1 MEELTDLA
9 TVVEIGIMAVISEVA
24 EEIYRINVE
33 LPGKPVTVS
42 MFVIDDELPDELYGK
57 AVVGV
62 AETSGWYDPAVY
74 PELRSAAPWVMEDMI
89 EAQVMLPEALG
100 DSLASSA
107 PRLVEMMHA
116 AADAGEP
123 IVVSAVGT
131 SGHSARAVALILNG
145 AMGESAVAAGP
156 AEARESADE
165 ALAPRRRGLCIAISH
180 GGLSTSTVR
189 ALAAAREAG
198 AKTALITAAD
208 NTPARDIADVVLV
221 TPLRDKSY
229 CHTVGYTSP
238 MLAGFYLASAYRQEE
253 FPAAGLGRYL
263 GELLTMRTRA
273 LEIGGELGKVERLVS
288 AGSLIDVPTARE
300 LALKVAEGAWVPTTM
315 LGVEDTLHGH
325 LVAHDANSALVVVVT
340 GGPGAD
346 RAAEGAHE
354 LLMAARKIGLQT
366 AAILSPDLEG
376 AILSED
382 VTAGKLVIPHA
393 ALPELVTSLLGGAV
407 ALQLLTVGL
416 VHARKTNPDLLRREQ
431 APYREAVAAGGAKQP
446 RR

>member
-1 MEELTDLA
+1 
-9 TVVEIGIMAVISEVA
+9 
-24 EEIYRINVE
+24 
-33 LPGKPVTVS
+33 
-42 MFVIDDELPDELYGK
+42 
-57 AVVGV
+57 VVGV

-74 PELRSAAPWVMEDMI
+74 PELRSAPPWVMEDMI
-89 EAQVMLPEALG
+89 EAQVMLPEALS
-100 DSLASSA
+100 DSLDSSA
-107 PRLVEMMHA
+107 PQLVEMMHA

-131 SGHSARAVALILNG
+131 SGHSARAVALILND
-145 AMGESAVAAGP
+145 AVGESAVAAGP

-165 ALAPRRRGLCIAISH
+165 ALAPRRRGLCLAISH

-198 AKTALITAAD
+198 AMTALVTAAD

-263 GELLTMRTRA
+263 GELLTLRTRA
-273 LEIGGELGKVERLVS
+273 LEIGGELGKVERLIS

-340 GGPGAD
+340 GGPSAD

-354 LLMAARKIGLQT
+354 LLMAARQIGLQT

-382 VTAGKLVIPHA
+382 VTAGKLVIPPA

-431 APYREAVAAGGAKQP
+431 APYREAVAAGRAKQP
-446 RR
+446 RRLAAIRALGGGGGGIVVVGVLPEPAGEERVVG

>member
-1 MEELTDLA
+1 
-9 TVVEIGIMAVISEVA
+9 
-24 EEIYRINVE
+24 
-33 LPGKPVTVS
+33 
-42 MFVIDDELPDELYGK
+42 
-57 AVVGV
+57 VVGV
-62 AETSGWYDPAVY
+62 AEASGWYDPAFY

-100 DSLASSA
+100 GSLASSA
-107 PRLVEMMHA
+107 PRLVEMLHA
-116 AADAGEP
+116 AAGAGEP

-145 AMGESAVAAGP
+145 AIGESAVAAGP
-156 AEARESADE
+156 AEARESADQ

-180 GGLSTSTVR
+180 GGLSASTVR

-198 AKTALITAAD
+198 AKTALITAAGS
-208 NTPARDIADVVLV
+208 TPARDIADVVLV

-238 MLAGFYLASAYRQEE
+238 MLTGFYLASAYRGEE
-253 FPAAGLGRYL
+253 FPAAGLAGYL
-263 GELLTMRTRA
+263 GELLTIRTRA
-273 LEIGGELGKVERLVS
+273 LEIGGALGKAERLVA

-325 LVAHDANSALVVVVT
+325 LVAHDENSALVVVVT
-340 GGPGAD
+340 GGPSAD

-354 LLMAARKIGLQT
+354 LLMAARRIGLRT
-366 AAILSPDLEG
+366 AAILSPHLEG

-407 ALQLLTVGL
+407 ALQLLTIGL
-416 VHARKTNPDLLRREQ
+416 VHARGTNPDLLRREQ
-431 APYREAVAAGGAKQP
+431 APYRQAVAAGRAKHP

>member
-1 MEELTDLA
+1 M
-9 TVVEIGIMAVISEVA
+9 
-24 EEIYRINVE
+24 
-33 LPGKPVTVS
+33 
-42 MFVIDDELPDELYGK
+42 
-57 AVVGV
+57 GV

-107 PRLVEMMHA
+107 PQLVEMMHA

-131 SGHSARAVALILNG
+131 SGHSARAVALILND

-198 AKTALITAAD
+198 AMTALVTAAD

-273 LEIGGELGKVERLVS
+273 LEIGGELGKVERLIS

-325 LVAHDANSALVVVVT
+325 LVAHDANSALVVVAT
-340 GGPGAD
+340 GGPSAD

-354 LLMAARKIGLQT
+354 LLMAARRIGLQT

>member
-1 MEELTDLA
+1 M
-9 TVVEIGIMAVISEVA
+9 
-24 EEIYRINVE
+24 
-33 LPGKPVTVS
+33 
-42 MFVIDDELPDELYGK
+42 
-57 AVVGV
+57 VGV

-100 DSLASSA
+100 DALASSA
-107 PRLVEMMHA
+107 PQLVEMMHA

-273 LEIGGELGKVERLVS
+273 LEIGGELGKVERLDQRGKPHRRS
-288 AGSLIDVPTARE
+288 HGAGTGPESRGGRMGPHHHARR
-300 LALKVAEGAWVPTTM
+300 G
-315 LGVEDTLHGH
+315 GH
-325 LVAHDANSALVVVVT
+325 
-340 GGPGAD
+340 
-346 RAAEGAHE
+346 
-354 LLMAARKIGLQT
+354 AAR
-366 AAILSPDLEG
+366 SPG
-376 AILSED
+376 RA
-382 VTAGKLVIPHA
+382 
-393 ALPELVTSLLGGAV
+393 
-407 ALQLLTVGL
+407 
-416 VHARKTNPDLLRREQ
+416 
-431 APYREAVAAGGAKQP
+431 
-446 RR
+446 

>member
-1 MEELTDLA
+1 M
-9 TVVEIGIMAVISEVA
+9 
-24 EEIYRINVE
+24 
-33 LPGKPVTVS
+33 
-42 MFVIDDELPDELYGK
+42 
-57 AVVGV
+57 GV

-89 EAQVMLPEALG
+89 EAQVTLPEALG

-107 PRLVEMMHA
+107 TQLVEMMHA

-131 SGHSARAVALILNG
+131 SGHSARAVALILND

-165 ALAPRRRGLCIAISH
+165 ALAPRRRGLCIAVSH

-198 AKTALITAAD
+198 AMTALVTAAD

-253 FPAAGLGRYL
+253 FPAADLGRYL

-273 LEIGGELGKVERLVS
+273 LEIGGELGKVERLIS

-325 LVAHDANSALVVVVT
+325 LVAHDANSALVVVAT
-340 GGPGAD
+340 GGPSAD

-354 LLMAARKIGLQT
+354 LLMAARRIGLQT

-382 VTAGKLVIPHA
+382 VTAGKLVIPPA

>member
-1 MEELTDLA
+1 MD
-9 TVVEIGIMAVISEVA
+9 
-24 EEIYRINVE
+24 
-33 LPGKPVTVS
+33 
-42 MFVIDDELPDELYGK
+42 
-57 AVVGV
+57 V
-62 AETSGWYDPAVY
+62 AETSDWYDPAIY

-89 EAQVMLPEALG
+89 EAQVTLPEALG
-100 DSLASSA
+100 DSLSSSA
-107 PRLVEMMHA
+107 PQLVEMLHTA
-116 AADAGEP
+116 AESGEP

-131 SGHSARAVALILNG
+131 SGHSARAVARILNG
-145 AMGESAVAAGP
+145 AMAGTAVAAGP

-180 GGLSTSTVR
+180 GGLSKSTVR

-198 AKTALITAAD
+198 AKTALITAAG
-208 NTPARDIADVVLV
+208 NTPAQDVADVVLK

-238 MLAGFYLASAYRQEE
+238 ILTGFYLASAYREEE
-253 FPAAGLGRYL
+253 FPATGLAGYL
-263 GELLTMRTRA
+263 RELLTMRSHA
-273 LEIGGELGKVERLVS
+273 LDIGGALGKAERLVA

-300 LALKVAEGAWVPTTM
+300 LALKAAEGAWVPTAV

-340 GGPGAD
+340 GGPSAD

-354 LLMAARKIGLQT
+354 LLMAARRIGLQT
-366 AAILSPDLEG
+366 AAIVSQGLEG
-376 AILSED
+376 AIWSED

-407 ALQLLTVGL
+407 ALQLLTIGL

-431 APYREAVAAGGAKQP
+431 APYREAVAAGGAKHP

>member
-1 MEELTDLA
+1 M
-9 TVVEIGIMAVISEVA
+9 VRVA
-24 EEIYRINVE
+24 EI
-33 LPGKPVTVS
+33 
-42 MFVIDDELPDELYGK
+42 
-57 AVVGV
+57 
-62 AETSGWYDPAVY
+62 SGWYDPAVY
-74 PELRSAAPWVMEDMI
+74 PELRGAAPWVMEDMI
-89 EAQVMLPEALG
+89 EAQVALPQTLG

-107 PRLVEMMHA
+107 PRLAEMLHA
-116 AADAGEP
+116 AADAAEP

-131 SGHSARAVALILNG
+131 SGHSARAVALILND
-145 AMGESAVAAGP
+145 AMAERAVAAGP

-198 AKTALITAAD
+198 ARTALITAAGD
-208 NTPARDIADVVLV
+208 APARDIADVVLV
-221 TPLRDKSY
+221 TPLRDKSF

-238 MLAGFYLASAYRQEE
+238 MLTGFYLASAYRQEE

-263 GELLTMRTRA
+263 RELLTIRGRA
-273 LEIGGELGKVERLVS
+273 LEIGGALGRAERLIA
-288 AGSLIDVPTARE
+288 AGSLVDVPTARE
-300 LALKVAEGAWVPTTM
+300 LALKVAEGAWVPTTV
-315 LGVEDTLHGH
+315 LGVEETLHGH
-325 LVAHDANSALVVVVT
+325 LVAHDANSALVVIAT

-346 RAAEGAHE
+346 HAAEGAHE
-354 LLMAARKIGLQT
+354 LLMAARRIGLQT

-376 AILSED
+376 AILDED
-382 VTAGKLVIPHA
+382 VTAGKLVIPPA
-393 ALPELVTSLLGGAV
+393 GLPEIVTSLLGGAV
-407 ALQLLTVGL
+407 ALQLLTIGL

>member
-1 MEELTDLA
+1 M
-9 TVVEIGIMAVISEVA
+9 
-24 EEIYRINVE
+24 
-33 LPGKPVTVS
+33 
-42 MFVIDDELPDELYGK
+42 
-57 AVVGV
+57 GV

-89 EAQVMLPEALG
+89 EAQVMLPQALG
-100 DSLASSA
+100 ESLASSA
-107 PRLVEMMHA
+107 PRLVEMLHA

-198 AKTALITAAD
+198 AKTVLVTAAD

-253 FPAAGLGRYL
+253 FPAADLGRYL

-273 LEIGGELGKVERLVS
+273 LEIGGELGKVERLIS

-325 LVAHDANSALVVVVT
+325 LVAHDANSALVVVAT
-340 GGPGAD
+340 GGPSAD

-354 LLMAARKIGLQT
+354 LLMAARRIGLQT

>member
-1 MEELTDLA
+1 MVD
-9 TVVEIGIMAVISEVA
+9 
-24 EEIYRINVE
+24 
-33 LPGKPVTVS
+33 
-42 MFVIDDELPDELYGK
+42 
-57 AVVGV
+57 V
-62 AETSGWYDPAVY
+62 AETSDWYDPAIY

-89 EAQVMLPEALG
+89 EAQVTLPETLG
-100 DSLASSA
+100 GSLASSA
-107 PRLVEMMHA
+107 PQLVEMLHTA
-116 AADAGEP
+116 AEAGEP

-145 AMGESAVAAGP
+145 AMGETAVAAGP
-156 AEARESADE
+156 VEARESADE
-165 ALAPRRRGLCIAISH
+165 ALAPRRRGVCIAISH
-180 GGLSTSTVR
+180 GGLSKSTVR

-198 AKTALITAAD
+198 AKTALITAAG
-208 NTPARDIADVVLV
+208 NTPAQDVADLVLR

-238 MLAGFYLASAYRQEE
+238 MLTGFYLACAYREEE
-253 FPAAGLGRYL
+253 FPATGLAGYL
-263 GELLTMRTRA
+263 RELLTMHSRA
-273 LEIGGELGKVERLVS
+273 LEIGGALGKAERLVA

-300 LALKVAEGAWVPTTM
+300 LALKVAEGAWVPTAV

-340 GGPGAD
+340 GGRSAD

-354 LLMAARKIGLQT
+354 LLTAARRIGLQT
-366 AAILSPDLEG
+366 AAIVSEGLEG

-393 ALPELVTSLLGGAV
+393 ALPEPVTSLLGGAV
-407 ALQLLTVGL
+407 ALQLLTIGL
-416 VHARKTNPDLLRREQ
+416 VRARKTNPDLLRREQ
-431 APYREAVAAGGAKQP
+431 APYREAVAAGRAKHP

>member
-1 MEELTDLA
+1 M
-9 TVVEIGIMAVISEVA
+9 I
-24 EEIYRINVE
+24 
-33 LPGKPVTVS
+33 
-42 MFVIDDELPDELYGK
+42 
-57 AVVGV
+57 GV
-62 AETSGWYDPAVY
+62 AEISGWYDPAVY
-74 PELRSAAPWVMEDMI
+74 PELRSAPPWVMEDMI
-89 EAQVMLPEALG
+89 EAQVMLPEALS
-100 DSLASSA
+100 DSLDSSA
-107 PRLVEMMHA
+107 PQLVEMMHA

-131 SGHSARAVALILNG
+131 SGHSARAVALILND
-145 AMGESAVAAGP
+145 AVGESAVAAGP

-165 ALAPRRRGLCIAISH
+165 ALAPRRRGLCLAISH

-273 LEIGGELGKVERLVS
+273 LEIGGELGKVERLIS

-340 GGPGAD
+340 GGPSAD

-354 LLMAARKIGLQT
+354 LLMAARQIGLQT

-382 VTAGKLVIPHA
+382 VTAGKLVIPPA

-431 APYREAVAAGGAKQP
+431 APYREAVAAGRAKQP
-446 RR
+446 RRLAAIRALGGGGGGIVVVGVLPEPAGEERVVG

>member
-1 MEELTDLA
+1 M
-9 TVVEIGIMAVISEVA
+9 
-24 EEIYRINVE
+24 
-33 LPGKPVTVS
+33 
-42 MFVIDDELPDELYGK
+42 
-57 AVVGV
+57 GV

-74 PELRSAAPWVMEDMI
+74 PELRSAAPWVMEEMI
-89 EAQVMLPEALG
+89 EAQVMLPQALG

-116 AADAGEP
+116 AAGAGEP

-145 AMGESAVAAGP
+145 AMGESAVGAGP

-198 AKTALITAAD
+198 AKTALVTAAGD
-208 NTPARDIADVVLV
+208 TPARDVADVVLV

-238 MLAGFYLASAYRQEE
+238 MLAGFYLASAYRQQE

-263 GELLTMRTRA
+263 GELMTMRTRA
-273 LEIGGELGKVERLVS
+273 LEIGGELGKAKRLVT

-325 LVAHDANSALVVVVT
+325 LVAHDANSALVVVAT

-346 RAAEGAHE
+346 RAAQGAHE
-354 LLMAARKIGLQT
+354 LLMAARRIGLQT

-376 AILSED
+376 VILSGD

-393 ALPELVTSLLGGAV
+393 ELPELVTSLLGGAV
-407 ALQLLTVGL
+407 ALQLLTIGL

-431 APYREAVAAGGAKQP
+431 APYREAVAAGRAKQP

>member
-1 MEELTDLA
+1 M
-9 TVVEIGIMAVISEVA
+9 
-24 EEIYRINVE
+24 
-33 LPGKPVTVS
+33 
-42 MFVIDDELPDELYGK
+42 
-57 AVVGV
+57 GV

-89 EAQVMLPEALG
+89 EAQVTLPEALG

-107 PRLVEMMHA
+107 TQLVEMMHA
-116 AADAGEP
+116 AADTGEP

-131 SGHSARAVALILNG
+131 SGHSARAVALILNDD
-145 AMGESAVAAGP
+145 MGESAVAAGP
-156 AEARESADE
+156 AEARESSDE

-198 AKTALITAAD
+198 AKTALVTAAD

-263 GELLTMRTRA
+263 GELLTMRTPA
-273 LEIGGELGKVERLVS
+273 LEIGGELAKAERLVT

-325 LVAHDANSALVVVVT
+325 LVAHDANSALVVVAT
-340 GGPGAD
+340 EGPSTD

-354 LLMAARKIGLQT
+354 LLMAARRIGLQT

-382 VTAGKLVIPHA
+382 VTAGKLVIPPA

-416 VHARKTNPDLLRREQ
+416 VHARKTYPDLLRREQ
-431 APYREAVAAGGAKQP
+431 APSRDAVAADGAKQP

>member
-1 MEELTDLA
+1 
-9 TVVEIGIMAVISEVA
+9 
-24 EEIYRINVE
+24 
-33 LPGKPVTVS
+33 
-42 MFVIDDELPDELYGK
+42 
-57 AVVGV
+57 VVGV

-89 EAQVMLPEALG
+89 EAQVMLPQALG
-100 DSLASSA
+100 ESLASSA
-107 PRLVEMMHA
+107 PRLVEMLHA

-165 ALAPRRRGLCIAISH
+165 ALAPRRWGLCIAISH

-198 AKTALITAAD
+198 AKTVLVTAAD

-229 CHTVGYTSP
+229 CHTIGYTSP
-238 MLAGFYLASAYRQEE
+238 MLAAFYLASVYRQEE

-263 GELLTMRTRA
+263 GELLTMRTPA
-273 LEIGGELGKVERLVS
+273 LEIGRELAKAERLVT

-300 LALKVAEGAWVPTTM
+300 LALKVAEGAWVPTTA
-315 LGVEDTLHGH
+315 LGLEDTLHGH
-325 LVAHDANSALVVVVT
+325 LVAHDANSALVVVAT
-340 GGPGAD
+340 TGPGAD

-354 LLMAARKIGLQT
+354 LLMAARRIGLRT

-376 AILSED
+376 AIQSED
-382 VTAGKLVIPHA
+382 VTAGKLVIPDA
-393 ALPELVTSLLGGAV
+393 ALPELVISLLGGAV
-407 ALQLLTVGL
+407 ALQLLTIGL

-431 APYREAVAAGGAKQP
+431 APYREAVAAGRAKHP

>member
-1 MEELTDLA
+1 
-9 TVVEIGIMAVISEVA
+9 
-24 EEIYRINVE
+24 
-33 LPGKPVTVS
+33 
-42 MFVIDDELPDELYGK
+42 
-57 AVVGV
+57 
-62 AETSGWYDPAVY
+62 
-74 PELRSAAPWVMEDMI
+74 MEDMI
-89 EAQVMLPEALG
+89 EAQVTLPEALG
-100 DSLASSA
+100 DSLSSSA
-107 PRLVEMMHA
+107 PQLVEMLHTA
-116 AADAGEP
+116 AESGEP

-131 SGHSARAVALILNG
+131 SGHSARAVARILNG
-145 AMGESAVAAGP
+145 AMAGTAVAAGP

-180 GGLSTSTVR
+180 GGLSKSTVR

-198 AKTALITAAD
+198 AKTALITAAG
-208 NTPARDIADVVLV
+208 NTPAQDVADVVLK

-238 MLAGFYLASAYRQEE
+238 ILTGFYLASAYREEE
-253 FPAAGLGRYL
+253 FPATGLAGYL
-263 GELLTMRTRA
+263 RELLTMRSHA
-273 LEIGGELGKVERLVS
+273 LDIGGALGKAERLVA

-300 LALKVAEGAWVPTTM
+300 LALKAAEGAWVPTAV

-340 GGPGAD
+340 GGPSAD

-354 LLMAARKIGLQT
+354 LLMAARRIGLQT
-366 AAILSPDLEG
+366 AAIVSQGLEG
-376 AILSED
+376 AIWSED

-407 ALQLLTVGL
+407 ALQLLTIGL

-431 APYREAVAAGGAKQP
+431 APYREAVAAGGAKHP